1 MVVGLGMD
9 LVEVARIERLLHGEK
24 GERALRRLFT
34 EREVGYARRRPHPA
48 QHFAARFAAKEAAY
62 KALSG
67 DDAVAR
73 AVGWRDIEVVPTVD
87 GRPTL
92 VFHGFAAQRAE
103 RLGVARVLVTLTHT
117 DGVAGAVVVLE
128 S

>member
-1 MVVGLGMD
+1 MIVGLGMD
-9 LVEVARIERLLHGEK
+9 LVEVARIERLLDGEK

-34 EREVGYARRRPHPA
+34 EREVGYARRRPSPA

-67 DDAVAR
+67 DDEVAR
-73 AVGWRDIEVVPTVD
+73 AVGWRDIEVVHTED

-92 VFHGFAAQRAE
+92 VLHGFAAQRAE